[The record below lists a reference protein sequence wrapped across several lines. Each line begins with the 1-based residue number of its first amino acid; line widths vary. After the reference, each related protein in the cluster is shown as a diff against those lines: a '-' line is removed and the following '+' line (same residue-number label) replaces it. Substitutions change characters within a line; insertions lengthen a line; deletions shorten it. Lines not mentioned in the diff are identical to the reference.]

1 MSSPHHTEVQCLA
14 VRRAKSAAAL
24 IGAMMAVTAVY
35 LSACT
40 TSHKEPESTEIKS
53 QVGVPELAIFTL
65 TEGKKSVPPREK
77 AAQNTS
83 VLPDDVRSNLL
94 GRLPVPKKK
103 GAEAFKL
110 PEATLQP
117 LPPKAG
123 TVEKSAFPPP
133 AGSEEKGPA
142 KPSKKAE
149 PLKIIRHV
157 PESGEVNEDT
167 TLCITFNQPMV
178 ALSTIGQVASKI
190 PVTLNPMPK
199 GEWKWLGT
207 STLTFVPE
215 NGKLPGSTQFEVDI
229 PAGITSSTG
238 TKLDSEMRWSFRT
251 PTNRVIE
258 WYPGDSGVSREP
270 TMLAVLAQPVDPE
283 SFVKFISVKS
293 HLLDDKLKPELKVVS
308 EAEAKKDPKVK
319 AIIERIESSQA
330 NPKYWI
336 AFKSKKQ
343 FPGSEQIQVTVPA
356 GLESSEGPLRSNS
369 VFSEDFYTYGDLK
382 VSNSTYSGRP
392 KTLNLSF
399 TNALKQSCIKRES
412 ISVSPKADFRIAY
425 SYDSTVQLSGNFKS
439 NTSYTVTL
447 KDFEDVYGQKLARG
461 ETKAEFGRPEP
472 FLDCQYGRLTTIERS
487 KSSNYA
493 IHSAGIGAMTVNIYE
508 ANPSLWNT
516 FQQWYDDRTPK
527 NLKVLA
533 SKTYKLDPNED
544 DVETIIDLKP
554 FLKNGYGQV
563 LLSVNTPKPNEYRSR
578 TWLQFSDMGVDA
590 FSDHKT
596 LTAWVTNLR
605 DGKPL
610 GDVEITVGKTSARTD
625 KSGIARL
632 PETHAQMLYA
642 KRGDDMLMLPGYWTA
657 QHQPINIV
665 WYGASDRGLYRP
677 GEQVKAKGWVR
688 TRTYGPDSK
697 LQLPTGSG
705 LTVEYEVQDSRGNP
719 FAKGKAPID
728 EQGGF
733 DLSFTVPTNCN
744 LGQAQA
750 RWVLKRNGVDENNYV
765 YSIGTLPF
773 DIQTFRRPEF
783 EMRVSDLKPRSLM
796 LGESGTLQASAH
808 YYSGGSLGE
817 TPIKWTV
824 KATPGRFAPAGWDD
838 YYFAGGDYKFLR
850 EKEGVDSAY
859 LDQTYV
865 SGGWPVNMFDIS
877 NARLT
882 KTFEGITDF
891 NGEHVLDVN
900 VANLPQAVPLSFEV
914 EGTVEDK
921 SRQSWTDKQTLL
933 FHPANVYV
941 GLKNQSYFV
950 QEGQPLDLSA
960 IVTDLDG
967 KLVTGKPVELEFFR
981 EVPISK
987 DEPHK
992 RERKSVGHKNLTSGT
1007 EPVNLTFNATNDEG
1021 DYIVVAT
1028 VRDDENRASKTELRV
1043 WCAGS
1048 WSMQYD
1054 GIEQS
1059 QAKLMLDKKQ
1069 YAKGDTANI
1078 MVVSPFAP
1086 FHGLMTVERE
1096 GIFRTIPFESDKN
1109 SCTVQLPIDES
1120 CVPNASINVELVG
1133 NRSTK
1138 KAQKNSSSASSS
1150 ANETLPAFAVGNL
1163 SLSVPP
1169 RHHSLS
1175 VSVKPVHSKLQPGGE
1190 TSINLNLKNAK
1201 GEAVAS
1207 GQVAVAVVDES
1218 VLALSGYRIQ
1228 TPLDTFYTLRSAGV
1242 SSVYGRN
1249 AISVQGTTKRESYAL
1264 GGGGGSPMLQG
1275 ATNGS
1280 IGYYAGAPTPT
1291 AAPAKELVADSNAGT
1306 AWDIRKD
1313 YFLRFPVA
1321 RQAADSNAGTAF
1333 EIRRNYHKRYPF
1345 AAEADKAG
1353 GQPGNNQPKIA
1364 LRSNFDALAAF
1375 VPVATT
1381 DKDGNATIKVKLP
1394 DSLTRYRVMAV
1405 AAAGK
1410 GEFGK
1415 GESSLTAQLP
1425 LMVKPSLPRFLRF
1438 GDTVELPVMVHNQT
1452 DKSLTVDVALRGD
1465 NIELVESGKRV
1476 TVNGNDRVEVRFKA
1490 KATQPGTTTIQMAA
1504 SAGDYSDASEQSLP
1518 VYTPA
1523 TTEAF
1528 ATYGVVDGN
1537 TVILQP
1543 VEKPKDIFDQFGDLE
1558 VTTSSTALQSLT
1570 DAYHYLEDYDYACS
1584 EQLSARLLS
1593 MLALR
1598 DVMAAF
1604 KTQSSKDKATTT
1616 RLMNEDIRHLL
1627 ARQRYKGDFGL
1638 WKEGDRED
1646 WPYASIQVT
1655 RALIVAKQK
1664 GFNVPQENLE
1674 KAFNYLRNIENYVR
1688 RPDYSE
1694 EAVKSLQCYAQY
1706 VLNMSGQLQI
1716 EEARTLL
1723 AHGLQELKPGSK
1735 QHDRTW
1741 WYNDII
1747 DNMESAAWL
1756 SCALAKDPA
1765 SKNLVAQTKRLIESR
1780 IDETASTADV
1790 LGGSYGDCN
1799 YRMFYCPKRLNAV
1812 VLEALMTN
1820 DPQNPVI
1827 PKLVNGLLGSRHKG
1841 RWEST
1846 QENFNVLLA
1855 LDKYF
1860 NTYEKLT
1867 PEFRLN
1873 MWVGNSFAGKQE
1885 FKGRSTVSKVLTVPM
1900 AYVTKQDKGD
1910 VTIQK
1915 DGQGRLY
1922 YRIGLR
1928 YAPKDLSVAA
1938 LDRGFTVTRTYE
1950 AVDHKTDVRRDK
1962 DGTWHVAAGAQV
1974 RVNLEMQ
1981 APSARY
1987 HVALNDPI
1995 PAGCEISN
2003 PALKGNKQST
2013 QTQPWTWWFWN
2024 WYEHHNLKDDRAEVF
2039 ASTVWGGTYK
2049 YSYIMRATTPGTYQV
2064 PPTKA
2069 EEMYAPETFGRCA
2082 SDLVIVD

>member
-1 MSSPHHTEVQCLA
+1 MSSPHQSGVQSELFL
-14 VRRAKSAAAL
+14 RRAKSAFSV
-24 IGAMMAVTAVY
+24 IGAMVAVTVVC

-40 TSHKEPESTEIKS
+40 SSNKMTDTTTIKS

-65 TEGKKSVPPREK
+65 SEGQKSVPEREK
-77 AAQNTS
+77 VAENTTA
-83 VLPDDVRSNLL
+83 LPENVRNDLL
-94 GRLPVPKKK
+94 GRLPQLKQK
-103 GAEAFKL
+103 GAEDFKL
-110 PEATLQP
+110 PEETLQP

-133 AGSEEKGPA
+133 SGSDEKGPA
-142 KPSKKAE
+142 KPSKKSE

-157 PESGEVNEDT
+157 PEDGVVNKDT
-167 TLCITFNQPMV
+167 TISITFNQPMV
-178 ALSTIGQVASKI
+178 ALSTVGQVASHV

-207 STLTFVPE
+207 STLTFVPQD
-215 NGKLPGSTQFEVDI
+215 GFLRGSTQYEVDI

-238 TKLDSEMRWSFRT
+238 SKLESEMRWSFRT
-251 PTNRVIE
+251 PTNKIVE
-258 WYPGDSGVSREP
+258 WYPGSSGVSREP
-270 TMLAVLAQPVDPE
+270 IMLAVLTQPVDSA
-283 SFVKFISVKS
+283 SFVKKVFVPNKDYNDKSLRVKS
-293 HLLDDKLKPELKVVS
+293 VS
-308 EAEAKKDPKVK
+308 ADEAKRDPKIK
-319 AIIERIESSQA
+319 AIIERIESDDKEK
-330 NPKYWI
+330 KYWI
-336 AFKSKKQ
+336 AFKATKAL
-343 FPGSEQIQVTVPA
+343 PALERIHVTVPA
-356 GLESSEGPLRSNS
+356 GLESTEGPLVSDA
-369 VFSEDFYTYGDLK
+369 VFSNDFYTYGDLK
-382 VSNSTYSGRP
+382 ISSSAYSGRP
-392 KTLNLSF
+392 KTLTLNF
-399 TNALKQSCIKRES
+399 TNALKPECIKAES
-412 ISVSPKADFRIAY
+412 IDIKPAVDFRISY
-425 SYDSTVQLSGNFKS
+425 GYDSAVQLEGRFKS
-439 NTSYTVTL
+439 NTSYTVTV
-447 KDFEDVYGQKLARG
+447 KDFEDVYGQKLANG
-461 ETKAEFGRPEP
+461 VTVAKFERPDP

-487 KSSNYA
+487 ETSSYT
-493 IHSAGIGAMTVNIYE
+493 IHSAGISSMTVNIY
-508 ANPSLWNT
+508 AAAPSLWQA
-516 FQQWYDDRTPK
+516 FQQWYDQPPK
-527 NLKVLA
+527 GLKLL
-533 SKTYKLDPNED
+533 SGRTYKLNASDD
-544 DVETIIDLKP
+544 DVETVVDLKP
-554 FLKNGYGQV
+554 FLKNGYGHV
-563 LLSVNTPKPNEYRSR
+563 LLSVDTPKPYEYRSR
-578 TWLQFSDMGVDA
+578 TWLQFTDMGVDA
-590 FSDHKT
+590 ISDHKNV
-596 LTAWVTNLR
+596 TAWVTNLH

-610 GDVEITVGKTSARTD
+610 SDVEVVVGKERGRTD
-625 KSGIARL
+625 KSGIARIT
-632 PETHAQMLYA
+632 ETHTQMMFA
-642 KRGDDMLMLPGYWTA
+642 KRGDDMVMLPGWWSTYNLPA
-657 QHQPINIV
+657 SLV

-688 TRTYGPDSK
+688 TRGYGFDSK
-697 LQLPTGSG
+697 LALLPGTGLSIDY
-705 LTVEYEVQDSRGNP
+705 TIQDSRGNP
-719 FAKGKAPID
+719 IGKGKAPVD
-728 EQGGF
+728 SQGGF

-750 RWVLKRNGVDENNYV
+750 RWNLHRNGTVDDKFAHN
-765 YSIGTLPF
+765 IGVLPF
-773 DIQTFRRPEF
+773 DVQTFRRPEF
-783 EMRVSDLKPRSLM
+783 EMRVTDLKPRSLV
-796 LGESGTLQASAH
+796 LGEKGTLQASAR

-817 TPIKWTV
+817 TAIKWTV

-850 EKEGVDSAY
+850 EKEGVNSAY

-865 SGGWPVNMFDIS
+865 SGGWPSNMFDIS

-882 KTFEGITDF
+882 KTFDGVTDF
-891 NGEHVLDVN
+891 NGQHVLDVN
-900 VANLPQAVPLSFEV
+900 VAQLPQAVPLSFEV

-933 FHPANVYV
+933 FHPADVYV
-941 GLKNQSYFV
+941 GLKNESYFV
-950 QEGQPLDLSA
+950 QQGQPLNLSA

-981 EVPISK
+981 EVAVNS
-987 DEPHK
+987 DEQHK
-992 RERKSVGHKNLTSGT
+992 RERKSVGHRTLTSST
-1007 EPVNLTFNATNDEG
+1007 EPVSLNFNATDDEG

-1028 VRDDENRASKTELRV
+1028 VRDGENRPSKTELRV

-1048 WSMQYD
+1048 WNMQQD

-1096 GIFRTIPFESDKN
+1096 GIFKTIPFESDKS
-1109 SCTVQLPIDES
+1109 SCTVQLPIDEA
-1120 CVPNASINVELVG
+1120 CVPQASINVELVG
-1133 NRSTK
+1133 NRSTREPDDDK
-1138 KAQKNSSSASSS
+1138 KLSKLATPPSSSSQTAH
-1150 ANETLPAFAVGNL
+1150 ETLPAFAVGNL
-1163 SLSVPP
+1163 TLSAPP
-1169 RHHSLS
+1169 MHHALKIS
-1175 VSVKPVHSKLQPGGE
+1175 VNPVKSKLQPGGE
-1190 TSINLNLKNAK
+1190 TSVKLNLKNAQ
-1201 GEAVAS
+1201 GSAVTG

-1218 VLALSGYRIQ
+1218 VLALSGYRIK
-1228 TPLDTFYTLRSAGV
+1228 TPLDTFYASRSSGI
-1242 SSVYGRN
+1242 STVYGRSS
-1249 AISVQGTTKRESYAL
+1249 ISVQKRVTRSRRTRNSESFGIAL
-1264 GGGGGSPMLQG
+1264 GGAGGAGGAVLQG

-1280 IGYYAGAPTPT
+1280 IGYYADA
-1291 AAPAKELVADSNAGT
+1291 AAPMLCAAPQALASDKLMESSNPA
-1306 AWDIRKD
+1306 
-1313 YFLRFPVA
+1313 
-1321 RQAADSNAGTAF
+1321 TAF
-1333 EIRRNYHKRYPF
+1333 EIRRNYHKRFPF
-1345 AAEADKAG
+1345 NKGAFE
-1353 GQPGNNQPKIA
+1353 QPSDNQPKIA
-1364 LRSNFDALAAF
+1364 LRTNFDALAAF

-1394 DSLTRYRVMAV
+1394 DSLTRYRIMAV
-1405 AAAGK
+1405 AAAGA

-1415 GESSLTAQLP
+1415 GESTLTAQLP

-1438 GDTVELPVMVHNQT
+1438 GDTAELPVMVHNQT
-1452 DKSLTVDVALRGD
+1452 DKPLTVDVAVRGN
-1465 NIELVESGKRV
+1465 NITLVEGGKRV

-1490 KATQPGTTTIQMAA
+1490 NATQAGTTTLQIVA

-1537 TVILQP
+1537 NVVLQP
-1543 VEKPKDIFDQFGDLE
+1543 VDKPKDIFDQFGDLE

-1570 DAYHYLEDYDYACS
+1570 DAYHYLENYDYACS

-1604 KTQSSKDKATTT
+1604 KTQTSKDKATTN
-1616 RLMNEDIRHLL
+1616 RLMNEDIKLLL

-1638 WKEGDRED
+1638 WKEDDKND
-1646 WPYASIQVT
+1646 WPYVSIQVT

-1664 GFNVPQENLE
+1664 GFNVPQENLDR
-1674 KAFNYLRNIENYVR
+1674 AFNYLRNIENYVK

-1694 EAVKSLQCYAQY
+1694 ESINTLQCYAQY
-1706 VLNMSGQLQI
+1706 VLNMSGQIQL

-1723 AHGLQELKPGSK
+1723 AKELKSIKPGSK
-1735 QHDRTW
+1735 ERDRTW
-1741 WYNDII
+1741 WYDDVV
-1747 DNMESAAWL
+1747 DNMESAAWCA
-1756 SCALAKDPA
+1756 CALSKDPA
-1765 SKNLVAQTKRLIESR
+1765 SKNLVAQTKKLIESR

-1790 LGGSYGDCN
+1790 LGGSYGACN
-1799 YRMFYCPKRLNAV
+1799 YLMFYCPKRLNAV
-1812 VLEALMTN
+1812 VLETLMIN

-1855 LDKYF
+1855 LDHYF

-1867 PEFRLN
+1867 PEFRLK
-1873 MWVGNSFAGKQE
+1873 MWLGNSFAGNQE
-1885 FKGRSTVSKVLTVPM
+1885 FKGRSTVSKALTVPM
-1900 AYVTKQDKGD
+1900 AYVLKQDKAD

-1928 YAPKDLSVAA
+1928 YAPKDLTVAA
-1938 LDRGFTVTRTYE
+1938 LDRGFTVKRTYE
-1950 AVDHKTDVRRDK
+1950 AVDHKTDVTRDK
-1962 DGTWHVAAGAQV
+1962 DGTWHIAPGAQV
-1974 RVNLEMQ
+1974 RVNLEME

-2003 PALKGNKQST
+2003 PDLKGSKQST
-2013 QTQPWTWWFWN
+2013 QSQPWTWWFWN
-2024 WYEHHNLKDDRAEVF
+2024 WYEHQNLKDDRAEVF
-2039 ASTVWGGTYK
+2039 SSTLWGGTYK